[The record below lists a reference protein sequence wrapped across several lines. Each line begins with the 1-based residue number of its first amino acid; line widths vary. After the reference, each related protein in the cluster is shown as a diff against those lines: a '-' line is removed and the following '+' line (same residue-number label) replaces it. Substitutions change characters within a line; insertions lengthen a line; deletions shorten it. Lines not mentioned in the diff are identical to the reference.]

1 MARTGTRATA
11 EATKRL
17 PAKYARVPGKIE
29 LKMAEAVKAHR
40 SSTTAKTPKSLP
52 VVGLLVLLLGVV
64 LPPYSNA
71 PDYW

>member
-52 VVGLLVLLLGVV
+52 AVGYLVLELGID
-64 LPPYSNA
+64 LPPYPN
-71 PDYW
+71 DIGYR